1 MLLYCCEDPTDY
13 AKAWPII
20 QHRIESLS
28 NNDLENIADDY
39 LWYDAQEIDDELEE
53 LKLSEKDLYK
63 LNDLRGMKVRE
74 MVREKIMEAVVELIG
89 NPENGFGPYRR
100 DVACMQLSGVS
111 YIFTGG
117 MTWGDQPSEACDYM
131 NVIDGTG
138 LFDGMG
144 SKDFDYES
152 FKA

>member
-111 YIFTGG
+111 YMFTGG